1 MPFVINETMGAYSE
15 LLMLLAA
22 GTYTVAFIAFAWD
35 LAKSS
40 KALRAIDLK
49 AAEAAGAVAEAKV
62 PVAAGVGAAA
72 GSAAAANRVDS
83 HLAGPA
89 GRAER
94 PSSSAAKQAGAGSPG
109 GQTADADM
117 RYAAERRVP
126 ARVAVALTVLGV
138 LIHGAGVVTRAL
150 GAGRVPWGNMYEF
163 LSTGSFLV
171 ALVFSLVLLKKDLRF
186 MGTFVIGLVTVM
198 LCGATMGFP
207 TPVAHLVPALQS
219 YWLVIHVSIAVLAS
233 SLFTITFAMNVLQL
247 LQHARMEAL
256 AAGKPDKMPFM
267 RLVPGAAPLENFA
280 YRINAVAFVMW
291 TFTVMAGAI
300 WAEAAW
306 GRYWGWDT
314 KEVWSFVIWVVYAGY
329 LHARATGGWTGA
341 RSAWLSII
349 GYLCI
354 VFNFTIVNIYF
365 NGLHSYAGL

>member
-1 MPFVINETMGAYSE
+1 MENDLPTINVALGQYSD
-15 LLMLLAA
+15 LFMLLAA
-22 GTYTVAFIAFAWD
+22 MVYAAAFIAFAWD
-35 LAKSS
+35 VAKSS
-40 KALRAIDLK
+40 KLIQEIDAATL
-49 AAEAAGAVAEAKV
+49 AAEKQVLVAAGAIDAPPPGGSANELVNDSMDYTAVSAKRMVAKV
-62 PVAAGVGAAA
+62 
-72 GSAAAANRVDS
+72 
-83 HLAGPA
+83 
-89 GRAER
+89 
-94 PSSSAAKQAGAGSPG
+94 
-109 GQTADADM
+109 
-117 RYAAERRVP
+117 
-126 ARVAVALTVLGV
+126 AVSLTWLGV
-138 LIHGAGVVTRAL
+138 LMQGFAVVARGIA
-150 GAGRVPWGNMYEF
+150 ANRVPWGNMYEF

-219 YWLVIHVSIAVLAS
+219 YWMIIHVSIAVLAA

-247 LQHARMEAL
+247 VQHARIDAL
-256 AAGKPDKMPFM
+256 AAGKTDKIPFM
-267 RLVPGAAPLENFA
+267 RLVPSAAALENFA

>member
-1 MPFVINETMGAYSE
+1 MGNELPTINVALGQYSD
-15 LLMLLAA
+15 LFMLLAA
-22 GTYTVAFIAFAWD
+22 FVYAAAFIAFAWD
-35 LAKSS
+35 MAKSS
-40 KALRAIDLK
+40 KLIREIEASTL
-49 AAEAAGAVAEAKV
+49 AAETKV
-62 PVAAGVGAAA
+62 LVAAGIGKSTTVKSTPVGEELV
-72 GSAAAANRVDS
+72 NDS
-83 HLAGPA
+83 MDYVPA
-89 GRAER
+89 SEKRM
-94 PSSSAAKQAGAGSPG
+94 AAKI
-109 GQTADADM
+109 
-117 RYAAERRVP
+117 
-126 ARVAVALTVLGV
+126 AVSLTWLGV
-138 LIHGAGVVTRAL
+138 LMHGFAVVSRAIA
-150 GAGRVPWGNMYEF
+150 AGRVPWGNMYEF
-163 LSTGSFLV
+163 LSTGSFIV
-171 ALVFSLVLLKKDLRF
+171 ALVFVVVLLKKDLRF

-219 YWLVIHVSIAVLAS
+219 YWLIIHVSIAVAAS
-233 SLFTITFAMNVLQL
+233 ALFTISFAMNVLQL
-247 LQHARMEAL
+247 VQHARVDAI
-256 AAGKPDKMPFM
+256 AAGKADKFPFM
-267 RLVPGAAPLENFA
+267 GVVPSAGALENFA

-349 GYLCI
+349 GYLCL

>member
-1 MPFVINETMGAYSE
+1 MPTINVALGQYSD
-15 LLMLLAA
+15 LFMLLAA
-22 GTYTVAFIAFAWD
+22 LVYAAAFIAFAWD

-40 KALRAIDLK
+40 KLIREID
-49 AAEAAGAVAEAKV
+49 AATLASEKKV
-62 PVAAGVGAAA
+62 LVAAGSR
-72 GSAAAANRVDS
+72 GSASALTNTDGDELVNDEMTYVQASEKR
-83 HLAGPA
+83 L
-89 GRAER
+89 
-94 PSSSAAKQAGAGSPG
+94 AAK
-109 GQTADADM
+109 
-117 RYAAERRVP
+117 
-126 ARVAVALTVLGV
+126 VAVSLTWLGV
-138 LIHGAGVVTRAL
+138 LMHGFAVVSRGIA
-150 GAGRVPWGNMYEF
+150 AGRVPWGNMYEF
-163 LSTGSFLV
+163 LSTGAFIV
-171 ALVFSLVLLKKDLRF
+171 ALVYVLVLLKKDLRF

-198 LCGATMGFP
+198 LCGATIGFP

-219 YWLVIHVSIAVLAS
+219 YWLIIHVSIAVLAS
-233 SLFTITFAMNVLQL
+233 ALFTITFAMNVLQL
-247 LQHARMEAL
+247 MQHARVEAI
-256 AAGKPDKMPFM
+256 AAGKRDKFPFM
-267 RLVPGAAPLENFA
+267 GVVPSAGALENFA

-349 GYLCI
+349 GYLCL
-354 VFNFTIVNIYF
+354 VFNFTIVNMYF

>member
-1 MPFVINETMGAYSE
+1 MPTINVALGQYSD
-15 LLMLLAA
+15 LFMLLAA
-22 GTYTVAFIAFAWD
+22 MVYASAFVAFAWD

-40 KALRAIDLK
+40 KLIQEIDTQAVVSEKKVLV
-49 AAEAAGAVAEAKV
+49 AAGAIAPPPSGTPDNALVNDSMTYTAASAKRMAAKV
-62 PVAAGVGAAA
+62 
-72 GSAAAANRVDS
+72 
-83 HLAGPA
+83 
-89 GRAER
+89 
-94 PSSSAAKQAGAGSPG
+94 
-109 GQTADADM
+109 
-117 RYAAERRVP
+117 
-126 ARVAVALTVLGV
+126 AVSLSWLGV
-138 LIHGAGVVTRAL
+138 LLQGFAVVSRAI
-150 GAGRVPWGNMYEF
+150 ATGRVPWGNMYEF

-171 ALVFSLVLLKKDLRF
+171 ALVFMLVLVKKDLRF

-219 YWLVIHVSIAVLAS
+219 YWLIIHVSIAVLAS
-233 SLFTITFAMNVLQL
+233 ALFTITFAMNVLQL
-247 LQHARMEAL
+247 LQHTRMDAL
-256 AAGKPDKMPFM
+256 AAGRKDKMPFM

-291 TFTVMAGAI
+291 TFTLIAGAI

-314 KEVWSFVIWVVYAGY
+314 KEVWTFVIWVVYAGY

-349 GYLCI
+349 GYLCL
-354 VFNFTIVNIYF
+354 VFNFTVVNLYF
-365 NGLHSYAGL
+365 NGLHSYAGV

>member
-1 MPFVINETMGAYSE
+1 MENDMPTINVALGQYSD
-15 LLMLLAA
+15 LFMLLAA
-22 GTYTVAFIAFAWD
+22 IVYASAFVAFAWD

-40 KALRAIDLK
+40 KLIREID
-49 AAEAAGAVAEAKV
+49 AATLASEKKVLVAAGAIDSAPGGSSKTELVNDSMEYTAASAK
-62 PVAAGVGAAA
+62 
-72 GSAAAANRVDS
+72 RM
-83 HLAGPA
+83 
-89 GRAER
+89 
-94 PSSSAAKQAGAGSPG
+94 AAKI
-109 GQTADADM
+109 
-117 RYAAERRVP
+117 
-126 ARVAVALTVLGV
+126 AVSLTWLGV
-138 LIHGAGVVTRAL
+138 LMQGFAVAARGIAA
-150 GAGRVPWGNMYEF
+150 ARVPWGNMYEF

-219 YWLVIHVSIAVLAS
+219 YWLIIHVSIAVLAS

-247 LQHARMEAL
+247 VQHARIDAL
-256 AAGKPDKMPFM
+256 AAGKADKMPFM
-267 RLVPGAAPLENFA
+267 RLVPGAAALENFA

>member
-1 MPFVINETMGAYSE
+1 MGNEMPTINVALGQYSD
-15 LLMLLAA
+15 LFMLLAA
-22 GTYTVAFIAFAWD
+22 LVYAVAFIAFAWD

-40 KALRAIDLK
+40 KLIREID
-49 AAEAAGAVAEAKV
+49 AATLASEKKILVAAGARGSESTRTNAEGEELVNDEMTYVQASDK
-62 PVAAGVGAAA
+62 
-72 GSAAAANRVDS
+72 R
-83 HLAGPA
+83 L
-89 GRAER
+89 
-94 PSSSAAKQAGAGSPG
+94 AAK
-109 GQTADADM
+109 TA
-117 RYAAERRVP
+117 VS
-126 ARVAVALTVLGV
+126 LTWLGV
-138 LIHGAGVVTRAL
+138 LMHGFAVVSRGIA
-150 GAGRVPWGNMYEF
+150 AGRVPWGNMYEF
-163 LSTGSFLV
+163 LSTGAFIV
-171 ALVFSLVLLKKDLRF
+171 ALVYVIVLLKKDLRF

-198 LCGATMGFP
+198 LCGATIGFP

-219 YWLVIHVSIAVLAS
+219 YWLIIHVSIAVLAS
-233 SLFTITFAMNVLQL
+233 ALFTITFAMNVLQL
-247 LQHARMEAL
+247 MQHARVEAI
-256 AAGKPDKMPFM
+256 AAGKRDKFPFM
-267 RLVPGAAPLENFA
+267 GVVPSAGALENFA

-349 GYLCI
+349 GYLCL
-354 VFNFTIVNIYF
+354 VFNFTIVNMYF

>member
-1 MPFVINETMGAYSE
+1 MENDMPTINVALGQYSD
-15 LLMLLAA
+15 LFMLLAA
-22 GTYTVAFIAFAWD
+22 IVYASAFVAFAWD

-40 KALRAIDLK
+40 KLIREID
-49 AAEAAGAVAEAKV
+49 AATLASEKKVLVAAGAIDAPPADS
-62 PVAAGVGAAA
+62 
-72 GSAAAANRVDS
+72 SANELVNDS
-83 HLAGPA
+83 MDYTA
-89 GRAER
+89 
-94 PSSSAAKQAGAGSPG
+94 SSSKRMAAKI
-109 GQTADADM
+109 
-117 RYAAERRVP
+117 
-126 ARVAVALTVLGV
+126 AVSLTWLGV
-138 LIHGAGVVTRAL
+138 LMQGFAVASRGIA
-150 GAGRVPWGNMYEF
+150 AGRVPWGNMYEF

-219 YWLVIHVSIAVLAS
+219 YWLIIHVSIAVLAS

-247 LQHARMEAL
+247 VQHARIDAL
-256 AAGKPDKMPFM
+256 AAGKTDRMPFM
-267 RLVPGAAPLENFA
+267 RLVPGAAALENFA

-314 KEVWSFVIWVVYAGY
+314 KEVWTFVIWVVYAGY

-354 VFNFTIVNIYF
+354 VFNFTLVNIYF

>member
-1 MPFVINETMGAYSE
+1 MENDMPTINVALGQYSD
-15 LLMLLAA
+15 LFMLLSALVYAA
-22 GTYTVAFIAFAWD
+22 AFVAFAWD

-40 KALRAIDLK
+40 KLIREID
-49 AAEAAGAVAEAKV
+49 AATLASEKKVLVAAGATDSPPADRSTHELVNDSMDYTVASTKRMAAKV
-62 PVAAGVGAAA
+62 
-72 GSAAAANRVDS
+72 
-83 HLAGPA
+83 
-89 GRAER
+89 
-94 PSSSAAKQAGAGSPG
+94 
-109 GQTADADM
+109 
-117 RYAAERRVP
+117 
-126 ARVAVALTVLGV
+126 AVSLTWLGV
-138 LIHGAGVVTRAL
+138 LMQGFAVVARAI
-150 GAGRVPWGNMYEF
+150 AAARVPWGNMYEF

-171 ALVFSLVLLKKDLRF
+171 ALVFSLVLVKKDLRF

-219 YWLVIHVSIAVLAS
+219 YWLIIHVSIAVLAS
-233 SLFTITFAMNVLQL
+233 ALFTITFAMNVLQL
-247 LQHARMEAL
+247 VQHARMDAL
-256 AAGKPDKMPFM
+256 ATGKSDKLPFM
-267 RLVPGAAPLENFA
+267 RLVPGAAALENFA

-349 GYLCI
+349 GYLCL
-354 VFNFTIVNIYF
+354 VFNFTVVNLYF
-365 NGLHSYAGL
+365 NGLHSYAGV

>member
-1 MPFVINETMGAYSE
+1 MENDMPTINVALGQYSD
-15 LLMLLAA
+15 LFMLLAA
-22 GTYTVAFIAFAWD
+22 IVYASAFVAFAWD

-40 KALRAIDLK
+40 KLIQEID
-49 AAEAAGAVAEAKV
+49 AATLASEKKTLVAAGAIDSPPAGSSANELVNDSMDYTVASSKRMAAKV
-62 PVAAGVGAAA
+62 
-72 GSAAAANRVDS
+72 
-83 HLAGPA
+83 
-89 GRAER
+89 
-94 PSSSAAKQAGAGSPG
+94 
-109 GQTADADM
+109 
-117 RYAAERRVP
+117 
-126 ARVAVALTVLGV
+126 AVSLTWLGV
-138 LIHGAGVVTRAL
+138 LMQGFAVASRGVA
-150 GAGRVPWGNMYEF
+150 AGRVPWGNMYEF

-219 YWLVIHVSIAVLAS
+219 YWLIIHVSIAVLAS

-247 LQHARMEAL
+247 VQHSRIDAL
-256 AAGKPDKMPFM
+256 AAGKADKMPFM
-267 RLVPGAAPLENFA
+267 RLVPGAAALENFA

>member
-1 MPFVINETMGAYSE
+1 MGNELPTINVALGQYSD
-15 LLMLLAA
+15 LFMLLAA
-22 GTYTVAFIAFAWD
+22 FVYAAAFIAFAWD
-35 LAKSS
+35 MAKSS
-40 KALRAIDLK
+40 KLIREIEASTL
-49 AAEAAGAVAEAKV
+49 AAETKV
-62 PVAAGVGAAA
+62 LVAAGIDNSTTVKSTPVGEELV
-72 GSAAAANRVDS
+72 NDS
-83 HLAGPA
+83 MDYVPA
-89 GRAER
+89 SEKRM
-94 PSSSAAKQAGAGSPG
+94 AAKI
-109 GQTADADM
+109 
-117 RYAAERRVP
+117 
-126 ARVAVALTVLGV
+126 AVSLTWLGV
-138 LIHGAGVVTRAL
+138 LMHGFAVVSRAIA
-150 GAGRVPWGNMYEF
+150 AGRVPWGNMYEF
-163 LSTGSFLV
+163 LSTGSFIV
-171 ALVFSLVLLKKDLRF
+171 ALVFVVVLLKKDLRF

-233 SLFTITFAMNVLQL
+233 ALFTITFAMNVLQL
-247 LQHARMEAL
+247 VQHARMDSM
-256 AAGKPDKMPFM
+256 AAGKKDKMPFM
-267 RLVPGAAPLENFA
+267 RLVPGAAALENFA

-354 VFNFTIVNIYF
+354 VFNFTVVNLYF
-365 NGLHSYAGL
+365 NGLHSYAGV

>member
-1 MPFVINETMGAYSE
+1 MENNMPTINVVLGQYSD
-15 LLMLLAA
+15 LFMLLAA
-22 GTYTVAFIAFAWD
+22 LVYASAFVAFAWD

-40 KALRAIDLK
+40 KLIQEID
-49 AAEAAGAVAEAKV
+49 AATLASEKKVLVAAGAVGPSPSGTSDTALVNDSMSYTAASAKRMAAKV
-62 PVAAGVGAAA
+62 
-72 GSAAAANRVDS
+72 
-83 HLAGPA
+83 
-89 GRAER
+89 
-94 PSSSAAKQAGAGSPG
+94 
-109 GQTADADM
+109 
-117 RYAAERRVP
+117 
-126 ARVAVALTVLGV
+126 AVSLSWLGV
-138 LIHGAGVVTRAL
+138 LLQGFAVVARSIA
-150 GAGRVPWGNMYEF
+150 AARVPWGNMYEF
-163 LSTGSFLV
+163 LSTGAFLV
-171 ALVFSLVLLKKDLRF
+171 ALVFMLVLLKKDLRF

-233 SLFTITFAMNVLQL
+233 ALFTITFAMNVLQL
-247 LQHARMEAL
+247 VQHARMDSM
-256 AAGKPDKMPFM
+256 AAGKKDKMPFM
-267 RLVPGAAPLENFA
+267 RLVPGAAALENFA

-354 VFNFTIVNIYF
+354 VFNFTVVNLYF
-365 NGLHSYAGL
+365 NGLHSYAGV

>member
-1 MPFVINETMGAYSE
+1 MENDMPTINVALGQYSD
-15 LLMLLAA
+15 LFMLLAA
-22 GTYTVAFIAFAWD
+22 IVYASAFIAFAWD

-40 KALRAIDLK
+40 KMIREID
-49 AAEAAGAVAEAKV
+49 AATLASEQKILIAAGAGDAPPADGSSNALVNESMDYTVTSAKRMAAKV
-62 PVAAGVGAAA
+62 
-72 GSAAAANRVDS
+72 
-83 HLAGPA
+83 
-89 GRAER
+89 
-94 PSSSAAKQAGAGSPG
+94 
-109 GQTADADM
+109 
-117 RYAAERRVP
+117 
-126 ARVAVALTVLGV
+126 AVSLTWLGV
-138 LIHGAGVVTRAL
+138 LLQGFAVVARGIA
-150 GAGRVPWGNMYEF
+150 ASRVPWGNMYEF

-171 ALVFSLVLLKKDLRF
+171 ALVFSIVLLKKDLRF

-219 YWLVIHVSIAVLAS
+219 YWLIIHVSIAVLAS
-233 SLFTITFAMNVLQL
+233 ALFTITFAMNVLQL
-247 LQHARMEAL
+247 VQHARMDAL

-365 NGLHSYAGL
+365 NGLHSYAGI

>member
-1 MPFVINETMGAYSE
+1 MPTINVALGQYSD
-15 LLMLLAA
+15 LFMLLAA
-22 GTYTVAFIAFAWD
+22 IVYASAFIAFAWD

-40 KALRAIDLK
+40 KLIREID
-49 AAEAAGAVAEAKV
+49 AATLASEQKIL
-62 PVAAGVGAAA
+62 VAAGVGDAPPAD
-72 GSAAAANRVDS
+72 GSSNALVNESMDYTVTSAKRM
-83 HLAGPA
+83 
-89 GRAER
+89 
-94 PSSSAAKQAGAGSPG
+94 AAK
-109 GQTADADM
+109 
-117 RYAAERRVP
+117 
-126 ARVAVALTVLGV
+126 VAVSLTWLGV
-138 LIHGAGVVTRAL
+138 LLQGFAVVARGIA
-150 GAGRVPWGNMYEF
+150 AGRVPWGNMYEF

-171 ALVFSLVLLKKDLRF
+171 ALVFSIVLLKKDLRF

-219 YWLVIHVSIAVLAS
+219 YWLIIHVSIAVLAS
-233 SLFTITFAMNVLQL
+233 ALFTITFAMNVLQL
-247 LQHARMEAL
+247 VQHARMDAL
-256 AAGKPDKMPFM
+256 AAGKKDKMPFM

-365 NGLHSYAGL
+365 NGLHSYAGI

>member
-1 MPFVINETMGAYSE
+1 MPTINVVLGQYSD
-15 LLMLLAA
+15 LFMLLAA
-22 GTYTVAFIAFAWD
+22 MVYASAFVAFAWD

-40 KALRAIDLK
+40 KLIQEIDAQTVASEKKVLV
-49 AAEAAGAVAEAKV
+49 AAGAIAPPPSGNPGNDLVNDSMAYTAASAKRMAAKV
-62 PVAAGVGAAA
+62 
-72 GSAAAANRVDS
+72 
-83 HLAGPA
+83 
-89 GRAER
+89 
-94 PSSSAAKQAGAGSPG
+94 
-109 GQTADADM
+109 
-117 RYAAERRVP
+117 
-126 ARVAVALTVLGV
+126 AVSLSWLGV
-138 LIHGAGVVTRAL
+138 LLQGFAVVARSIA
-150 GAGRVPWGNMYEF
+150 AGRVPWGNMYEF
-163 LSTGSFLV
+163 LSTGAFLV
-171 ALVFSLVLLKKDLRF
+171 ALVFMLVLVKKDLRF

-198 LCGATMGFP
+198 LCGATLGFP

-247 LQHARMEAL
+247 LQHARMDSL

-267 RLVPGAAPLENFA
+267 RLVPGAAALENFA

-291 TFTVMAGAI
+291 TFTLIAGAI

-314 KEVWSFVIWVVYAGY
+314 KEVWTFVIWVVYAGY

-354 VFNFTIVNIYF
+354 IFNFTVVNLYF
-365 NGLHSYAGL
+365 NGLHSYAGV

>member
-1 MPFVINETMGAYSE
+1 MENNMPTINVALGQYSD
-15 LLMLLAA
+15 LFMLLAA
-22 GTYTVAFIAFAWD
+22 IVYASAFVAFAWD

-40 KALRAIDLK
+40 KLIQEID
-49 AAEAAGAVAEAKV
+49 AATLASEKKVLVAAGAVGT
-62 PVAAGVGAAA
+62 P
-72 GSAAAANRVDS
+72 
-83 HLAGPA
+83 
-89 GRAER
+89 
-94 PSSSAAKQAGAGSPG
+94 PSSGAEDELVNDSMSYTASSAKRMAAKI
-109 GQTADADM
+109 
-117 RYAAERRVP
+117 
-126 ARVAVALTVLGV
+126 AVSLTWLGV
-138 LIHGAGVVTRAL
+138 LLQGFAVVARGIA
-150 GAGRVPWGNMYEF
+150 AGRVPWGNMYEF

-219 YWLVIHVSIAVLAS
+219 YWLIIHVSIAVLAS

-247 LQHARMEAL
+247 VQHSRMDSL

-354 VFNFTIVNIYF
+354 VFNFTVVNIYF

>member
-1 MPFVINETMGAYSE
+1 MDINTPTIDVVLGQYSD
-15 LLMLLAA
+15 LFMLLAA
-22 GTYTVAFIAFAWD
+22 MVYASAFIAFAWD

-40 KALRAIDLK
+40 KLIQEID
-49 AAEAAGAVAEAKV
+49 AATVASEKKLL
-62 PVAAGVGAAA
+62 VAAGSVQAPAADSTSNALVNDAMTYTVASKKRGAA
-72 GSAAAANRVDS
+72 
-83 HLAGPA
+83 
-89 GRAER
+89 
-94 PSSSAAKQAGAGSPG
+94 K
-109 GQTADADM
+109 
-117 RYAAERRVP
+117 
-126 ARVAVALTVLGV
+126 VAVALTWLGV
-138 LIHGAGVVTRAL
+138 IMQAFAVISRGVA
-150 GAGRVPWGNMYEF
+150 AHRVPWGNMYEF

-219 YWLVIHVSIAVLAS
+219 YWLIIHVSIAVLAS

-247 LQHARMEAL
+247 LQHARIDAL
-256 AAGKPDKMPFM
+256 AAGKPDKFPFM
-267 RLVPGAAPLENFA
+267 KLVPGAAALENFA

-354 VFNFTIVNIYF
+354 IFNFTVVNIYF

>member
-1 MPFVINETMGAYSE
+1 MGNEMPTINVALGQYSD
-15 LLMLLAA
+15 LFMLLAA
-22 GTYTVAFIAFAWD
+22 LVYAAAFIAFAWD

-40 KALRAIDLK
+40 KLIREID
-49 AAEAAGAVAEAKV
+49 AATLASEKKV
-62 PVAAGVGAAA
+62 LVAAGSR
-72 GSAAAANRVDS
+72 GSASALTNTDGDELVNDEMTYVQASEKR
-83 HLAGPA
+83 L
-89 GRAER
+89 
-94 PSSSAAKQAGAGSPG
+94 AAK
-109 GQTADADM
+109 
-117 RYAAERRVP
+117 
-126 ARVAVALTVLGV
+126 VAVSLTWLGV
-138 LIHGAGVVTRAL
+138 LMHGFAVVSRGIA
-150 GAGRVPWGNMYEF
+150 AGRVPWGNMYEF
-163 LSTGSFLV
+163 LSTGAFIV
-171 ALVFSLVLLKKDLRF
+171 ALVYVLVLLKKDLRF

-198 LCGATMGFP
+198 LCGATIGFP

-219 YWLVIHVSIAVLAS
+219 YWLIIHVSIAVLAS
-233 SLFTITFAMNVLQL
+233 ALFTITFAMNVLQL
-247 LQHARMEAL
+247 MQHARVEAI
-256 AAGKPDKMPFM
+256 AAGKRDKFPFM
-267 RLVPGAAPLENFA
+267 GVVPSAGALENFA

-349 GYLCI
+349 GYLCL
-354 VFNFTIVNIYF
+354 VFNFTIVNMYF

>member
-1 MPFVINETMGAYSE
+1 MENNIPTINVALGQYSD
-15 LLMLLAA
+15 LFMLLAA
-22 GTYTVAFIAFAWD
+22 IVYASAFVAFAWD

-40 KALRAIDLK
+40 KLIQEID
-49 AAEAAGAVAEAKV
+49 AATIATEKKVLVAAGAADAPPAASTENALVNDSMDYTVASAK
-62 PVAAGVGAAA
+62 
-72 GSAAAANRVDS
+72 RM
-83 HLAGPA
+83 
-89 GRAER
+89 
-94 PSSSAAKQAGAGSPG
+94 AAKI
-109 GQTADADM
+109 
-117 RYAAERRVP
+117 
-126 ARVAVALTVLGV
+126 AVSLTWLGV
-138 LIHGAGVVTRAL
+138 LLQGFAVVARGVA
-150 GAGRVPWGNMYEF
+150 AARVPWGNMYEF

-186 MGTFVIGLVTVM
+186 MGTFVLGLVTVM

-219 YWLVIHVSIAVLAS
+219 YWLIIHVSIAVLAA

-247 LQHARMEAL
+247 LQHARMDSL
-256 AAGKPDKMPFM
+256 AAGKPDKFPFM